1 MPEIVLASRNTKKAI
16 EIARL
21 LEPLEISVL
30 GLNQFPEVPE
40 IVESGITFAENAAIK
55 AGQTASIIGEWTIAD
70 DSGLIVDA
78 LDGEPGVYSARYAGE
93 HATDA
98 DNNAKLLDALRGIPP
113 EKRTAKFVCHLAVA
127 DPTGAIVISV
137 EGSCRGLIIEDDRG
151 IQGFGYDPLFLVP
164 EFHRT
169 FGQLSLLVK
178 SQISHRARAFH
189 QLVPQLK
196 RAIREI

>member
-1 MPEIVLASRNTKKAI
+1 MPEIVLASRNAKKAI

-21 LEPLEISVL
+21 LEPLKISVQ
-30 GLNQFPEVPE
+30 GLDQFPDVPE
-40 IVESGITFAENAAIK
+40 IVESGSTFAENAAIK
-55 AGQTASIIGEWTIAD
+55 AGQTASIIGKWTIAD

-98 DNNAKLLDALRGIPP
+98 DNNEKLLTALHGVPP
-113 EKRTAKFVCHLAVA
+113 AKRTAKFVCHLAVA

-137 EGSCRGLIIEDDRG
+137 EGACCGQIIEVDRG
-151 IQGFGYDPLFLVP
+151 TQGFGYDPLFLVP
-164 EFHRT
+164 EYHRT

-189 QLVPQLK
+189 QLVSQLH
-196 RAIREI
+196 RAIRES

>member
-78 LDGEPGVYSARYAGE
+78 LDGEPGVYSARYAGD